1 MVGGGFVIVVGNIG
15 FIFEFWVEIG
25 IILNN

>member
-15 FIFEFWVEIG
+15 FIFEIWVEIG